1 MLESGRFPKL
11 ISLIEAGQRIQ
22 HGVVGSV
29 IRAEFANVE
38 KAREL
43 GYSWDSIA
51 ESLGFPGKGK
61 LASANF
67 SRERRRRQKKGEGR
81 SPATVESRK
90 SPVLPVETQKKENR
104 ETVFSPVPTREAGIT
119 TPLGR
124 GKFQINRETP
134 EDKL

>member
-22 HGVVGSV
+22 QGVLGSV
-29 IRAEFANVE
+29 IRAEFENVE
-38 KAREL
+38 KARVL

-67 SRERRRRQKKGEGR
+67 SRELRRRE
-81 SPATVESRK
+81 
-90 SPVLPVETQKKENR
+90 KKEKVK
-104 ETVFSPVPTREAGIT
+104 TVVPAKLGKEVMPASKTVSKATQIQKSKI
-119 TPLGR
+119 PLGGR
-124 GKFQINRETP
+124 IKEGSNEIVFENSFDI
-134 EDKL
+134 DAID